1 MRATREG
8 TETMATTNQ
17 QAAKLPGGHVALPTS
32 PATGASS
39 ATTKGDAEFAG
50 ERAAAP
56 AVSTTVLGDGGVAG
70 NLVADPVIR
79 FSHRGKIMVKLRVA
93 SSKRVRDAESG
104 QWREGPTVFHDVVCW
119 GQLAQNVGE
128 HFLKG
133 DLVVVLGVW
142 QREQW
147 TGADGQ
153 PNQRVTMAAR
163 HIGLGVTFRAARYVR
178 TIIEE

>member
-1 MRATREG
+1 M
-8 TETMATTNQ
+8 TNQ
-17 QAAKLPGGHVALPTS
+17 QLTS
-32 PATGASS
+32 PSGGLTLPAGSAAAPNGAVSP
-39 ATTKGDAEFAG
+39 KGDAEFAG

-56 AVSTTVLGDGGVAG
+56 AVSTKLLGDGGVAG

-79 FSHRGKIMVKLRVA
+79 FSNRGKIMVKLRVA
-93 SSKRVRDAESG
+93 SSKRVRDEDSG

-142 QREQW
+142 QREEW

>member
-1 MRATREG
+1 
-8 TETMATTNQ
+8 MATTDSQ
-17 QAAKLPGGHVALPTS
+17 TQRPDEQGAA
-32 PATGASS
+32 PAAGPLVQGASG
-39 ATTKGDAEFAG
+39 AGRGEAEFAG

-56 AVSTTVLGDGGVAG
+56 AVSTKMLGDGGLAG

-79 FSHRGKIMVKLRVA
+79 FSNRGKIMVKLRVA

-133 DLVVVLGVW
+133 DLVVVQGVW
-142 QREQW
+142 QREEW